1 MQFIVGCFWDRDER
15 RLRAFWRLIVQ
26 LLIFVPLAVVMSL
39 VIGVLSLG
47 WLVAVEGLAVREV
60 AGVEMV
66 QVLMGSPAFQ
76 VANHLIVG
84 LAMTGSIWLAGR
96 WVDRRRFAGFG
107 LHPDRTWW
115 GDFGFGLL
123 LGALLM
129 GVIFLFQLA
138 VGWVRVTG
146 TWVVY
151 RPDVSFVP
159 AFLAPLISY
168 VLVGFYEELFS
179 RGYQL
184 KNLAEGLRFLGPRGA
199 VLAATLLSSAVF
211 GVLHAA
217 NPNATLLST
226 LNLVVAG
233 FFLAS
238 GYVLTGELAI
248 PIGLHISWNLVQGNV
263 FGFPVSGTGARA
275 ATVIAIRQQG
285 PLVWTGGPFGPEG
298 GLLGLGIM
306 LVGIALTVAWVR
318 WRRGSVGLHVQ
329 LADRPVREG
338 RWAGDEPWHPASA
351 AL

>member
-1 MQFIVGCFWDRDER
+1 MQFIVRCFWHRDER

-26 LLIFVPLAVVMSL
+26 LLIFIPLAVVMSL

-47 WLVAVEGLAVREV
+47 WLVAVEGLSVREV

-84 LAMTGSIWLAGR
+84 LAMTGSVWLAGR

-151 RPDVSFVP
+151 RPDASF
-159 AFLAPLISY
+159 ALSFLTPLISY
-168 VLVGFYEELFS
+168 VLVGIYEELFS

-199 VLAATLLSSAVF
+199 VLAATFLSSAVF
-211 GVLHAA
+211 GILHAA

-233 FFLAS
+233 FFLAT

-275 ATVIAIRQQG
+275 ATVIATQQQG
-285 PLVWTGGPFGPEG
+285 PALWTGGAFGPEG
-298 GLLGLGIM
+298 GLLGLVIM
-306 LVGIALTVAWVR
+306 LAGIALTVAWVR
-318 WRRGSVGLHVQ
+318 WRRGQVGLHVQ
-329 LADRPVREG
+329 LAESPVREG
-338 RWAGDEPWHPASA
+338 RWAGDEPQSPASA